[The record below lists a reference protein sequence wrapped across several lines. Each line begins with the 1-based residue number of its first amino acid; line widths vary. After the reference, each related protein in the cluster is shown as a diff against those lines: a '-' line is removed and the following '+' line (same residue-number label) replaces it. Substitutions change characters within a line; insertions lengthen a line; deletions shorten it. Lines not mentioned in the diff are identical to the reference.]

1 MRGLQGL
8 RVRLE
13 KVAFNSGH
21 PHQSKT
27 DWSSALEKRAV
38 YLAKANCS
46 TSPLFFIQDSTTKHK
61 GCRTGAEIVPNIWT
75 CLKYWMLGWHF
86 KDRKSFSSYFCQPF
100 GKHTDEVFGLTH
112 TRTIWTSVKCTVSC
126 AAHLPSKGNGS
137 SKTSIQTP
145 TPLPTITPLLSKTGA
160 SDTWCTADCSV
171 YERGHDATYG
181 RRVKIHTAPAAAAKN
196 VLWLSVHTGIK

>member
-61 GCRTGAEIVPNIWT
+61 GCRTGVEIVPNIWT
-75 CLKYWMLGWHF
+75 CLKCWMLGWHF

-112 TRTIWTSVKCTVSC
+112 TRTIWASVKCTVSC

-145 TPLPTITPLLSKTGA
+145 PSLPTITPFLSRTGA

-171 YERGHDATYG
+171 YERGHHATYG

-196 VLWLSVHTGIK
+196 VLWPSVHTGIK

>member
-46 TSPLFFIQDSTTKHK
+46 TSPFFFIQDSATKHK

-112 TRTIWTSVKCTVSC
+112 TRTIWTSVKCIVSC

-137 SKTSIQTP
+137 SKTPPPSLP
-145 TPLPTITPLLSKTGA
+145 TPQSPPSSPKLVHQTHGALQTVLFMKEVTMPHMVGVLKYTRLLPRLLKMYCG
-160 SDTWCTADCSV
+160 CL
-171 YERGHDATYG
+171 YIQ
-181 RRVKIHTAPAAAAKN
+181 K
-196 VLWLSVHTGIK
+196 